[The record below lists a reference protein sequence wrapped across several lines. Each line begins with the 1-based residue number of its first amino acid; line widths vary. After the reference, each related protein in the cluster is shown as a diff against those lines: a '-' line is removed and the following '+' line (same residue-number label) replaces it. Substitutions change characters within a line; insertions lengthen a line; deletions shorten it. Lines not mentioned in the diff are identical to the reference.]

1 MQDGLHAH
9 LLLTLTIPDFATL
22 VSLEIRAGAGA
33 SPSAPGSVTL
43 NVSRGTILLGRACP
57 SQPDVFPARPSTR
70 EPGASVGLALLRG
83 RAHSSRHS
91 SIRAHPIA
99 AVRLST

>member
-1 MQDGLHAH
+1 MFWILTGRRGWQDIEVQDGLHAH
-9 LLLTLTIPDFATL
+9 LLLTLTIPDFATV

-70 EPGASVGLALLRG
+70 KPGVYLVLPS
-83 RAHSSRHS
+83 
-91 SIRAHPIA
+91 
-99 AVRLST
+99 